1 MVRAKPAS
9 SKKQKRGVDFKK
21 IRHKIGRKLP
31 PPKNATNVQ
40 IKSKAIVLPQQSIAS
55 EKEGLAVNK
64 KGLTLRE
71 LLQQTSHHNA
81 KIRRVAT
88 TSLEVG
94 GNFLRGGFI
103 SSRDVHKQGSSSS
116 FAPSI
121 WPLLYPSDCL
131 TLPSPV
137 LWLLLSLSSLLLKT
151 TSRSSF
157 LFISVL
163 YVFLLFFRISFYGV
177 SALFGIKDLIL
188 KYPLELK
195 LHKHAIIEILRVR
208 ICDNDK
214 MVRNTLYHLL
224 KSVIFPSS
232 KEEITAPVI
241 SLLMAYI
248 FNAMTLMTVDI
259 RLMAFKFFKLLALN
273 YPSSFMLYAEKVVCS
288 DFNMMHFTLFRH
300 YQMLEPRGVK
310 IDKWLRR
317 LMGHVLD
324 NYIDILKNNQIY
336 LVEKNKLINVLAGLA
351 HCLSL
356 IANKGQRD
364 DRLNNQNQEKFQRRV
379 LHAYKLEVH
388 EDHADEATAYA
399 ETEYTDD
406 DKYIILDIKI
416 AEICLC
422 LTKWVN
428 GIDFLSDKL
437 VEFIEYLLLVGTN
450 TWEKGAHMENHIV
463 SLLPFIPRLLS
474 QITANGK
481 ARLLEAFTCSFKE
494 CRVDSRLFTAYLSV
508 VEELFLV
515 TINTGLQM
523 HASSYQDHLS
533 HEIAWMRELPR
544 ILLHLSDEH
553 PSNTMVVL
561 KVLLR
566 IGQCSVP
573 NSPLGFEYDA
583 LQFLLREF
591 YAIRSHSGSINYGPF
606 LKLPND
612 CKELALCCLFYF
624 SWLTSDFLESLA
636 YCCLCNDME
645 PLILLRI
652 VEVLQTAY
660 MSGRVPVSEYMSFLV
675 TLVARFRVSPE
686 RFLAKIFE
694 EDSNRKTFKSI
705 TDAVFECL
713 DQIGDSCIVLKLLFK
728 NMLNEMLLNPP
739 MDNFRGMLRMII
751 ALDARLT
758 KLSDEDIGDLSKI
771 LCRYMVDTASSM
783 SEDPDVACRFSG
795 IPTFDFF
802 LKPCIVLLIAS
813 GNVLPSVLKL
823 LNQFISEDCIL
834 LPSESDDKYGMDIS
848 SRINAVSRI
857 LSFMFSHKRLH
868 INLSRNK
875 AHIDHT
881 LLIMHN
887 LLYTFL
893 LKPKLILCF
902 PQQNLKRPVAQIFSW
917 DHKPLHLLS
926 HTHSNAPSHYVAVAA
941 AGEGEV
947 PLQEFDAF
955 LSATAAAASGRN
967 CQLLPFLQH
976 LLEPHHLCDLVG
988 PLRIHASRGG
998 SD

>member
-21 IRHKIGRKLP
+21 IKHKIGRKLP

-40 IKSKAIVLPQQSIAS
+40 IKSKAIVLPEQSIAS

-81 KIRRVAT
+81 KIRRA
-88 TSLEVG
+88 
-94 GNFLRGGFI
+94 
-103 SSRDVHKQGSSSS
+103 
-116 FAPSI
+116 
-121 WPLLYPSDCL
+121 
-131 TLPSPV
+131 
-137 LWLLLSLSSLLLKT
+137 
-151 TSRSSF
+151 
-157 LFISVL
+157 
-163 YVFLLFFRISFYGV
+163 
-177 SALFGIKDLIL
+177 ALVGIKDLIL

-195 LHKHAIIEILRVR
+195 LHKLAVIEKLRER

-214 MVRNTLYHLL
+214 MVRDTLYHLL

-248 FNAMTLMTVDI
+248 FNAMTHMTVDV
-259 RLMAFKFFKLLALN
+259 RLMAFKFFELLAVS
-273 YPSSFMLYAEKVVCS
+273 YPSSFLLYAEK
-288 DFNMMHFTLFRH
+288 
-300 YQMLEPRGVK
+300 
-310 IDKWLRR
+310 
-317 LMGHVLD
+317 VLD
-324 NYIDILKNNQIY
+324 NYIDILRNNQIY
-336 LVEKNKLINVLAGLA
+336 LVEKSKLINALAGLA

-364 DRLNNQNQEKFQRRV
+364 DRLNIQNQEKFQRRV

-388 EDHADEATAYA
+388 EDHAGIDSLYVKLEELVPVLINCFLELTSTTRVMDVIDAQSFDCMLSTLQCIYLAIKSLGIEKPSTAVFDGRDVGQKNINVYVKKLW
-399 ETEYTDD
+399 ETFPVRQLFQSSEKDD

-416 AEICLC
+416 AEIFLC

-428 GIDFLSDKL
+428 GVDFLSDKL
-437 VEFIEYLLLVGTN
+437 VAFIEFLLLVGTN
-450 TWEKGAHMENHIV
+450 TRKKGAHMEKHIV

-494 CRVDSRLFTAYLSV
+494 CRVNSRLFTAYLSV
-508 VEELFLV
+508 VEELLLV
-515 TINTGLQM
+515 TINNGLQM
-523 HASSYQDHLS
+523 HASSYQDQLS

-544 ILLHLSDEH
+544 ILLHLSDQH

-612 CKELALCCLFYF
+612 CKELALCCLCYF
-624 SWLTSDFLESLA
+624 SSLTSDFLESLA

-645 PLILLRI
+645 PVKLLRI
-652 VEVLQTAY
+652 IEVLQITY
-660 MSGRVPVSEYMSFLV
+660 KSGRVPVSEYMSFLV

-686 RFLAKIFE
+686 RFLSKNFE
-694 EDSNRKTFKSI
+694 DDSNRKTFKSI
-705 TDAVFECL
+705 TDAVFGCL
-713 DQIGDSCIVLKLLFK
+713 GQIGDSCIVLKLLFK
-728 NMLNEMLLNPP
+728 SVLNEMLLKPP
-739 MDNFRGMLRMII
+739 MDNFHGMLRMII
-751 ALDARLT
+751 TLDARLT

-783 SEDPDVACRFSG
+783 SEEPEVACRFSG
-795 IPTFDFF
+795 IPTFDFC
-802 LKPCIVLLIAS
+802 LKPCMVLLIAS
-813 GNVLPSVLKL
+813 SNVLPLVLKL
-823 LNQFISEDCIL
+823 LNQFISEDCML
-834 LPSESDDKYGMDIS
+834 LPSESDDKYGMGIS

-857 LSFMFSHKRLH
+857 FLLMFTHERLH
-868 INLSRNK
+868 SNLSRNK
-875 AHIDHT
+875 AYIDHT

-887 LLYTFL
+887 LL
-893 LKPKLILCF
+893 
-902 PQQNLKRPVAQIFSW
+902 
-917 DHKPLHLLS
+917 D
-926 HTHSNAPSHYVAVAA
+926 SNKHNISYEER
-941 AGEGEV
+941 GR
-947 PLQEFDAF
+947 LQ
-955 LSATAAAASGRN
+955 SG
-967 CQLLPFLQH
+967 LDKTKDSI
-976 LLEPHHLCDLVG
+976 CDLW
-988 PLRIHASRGG
+988 IKNS
-998 SD
+998 

>member
-31 PPKNATNVQ
+31 PPKNATIVQ

-81 KIRRVAT
+81 KIRRA
-88 TSLEVG
+88 
-94 GNFLRGGFI
+94 
-103 SSRDVHKQGSSSS
+103 
-116 FAPSI
+116 
-121 WPLLYPSDCL
+121 
-131 TLPSPV
+131 
-137 LWLLLSLSSLLLKT
+137 
-151 TSRSSF
+151 
-157 LFISVL
+157 
-163 YVFLLFFRISFYGV
+163 
-177 SALFGIKDLIL
+177 ALFGIKDLIL

-232 KEEITAPVI
+232 KEDITAPVI

-273 YPSSFMLYAEKVVCS
+273 YPSSFMLYAEKV
-288 DFNMMHFTLFRH
+288 
-300 YQMLEPRGVK
+300 
-310 IDKWLRR
+310 
-317 LMGHVLD
+317 LD
-324 NYIDILKNNQIY
+324 NYIDILRNNQIY

-364 DRLNNQNQEKFQRRV
+364 DRLNNQ
-379 LHAYKLEVH
+379 
-388 EDHADEATAYA
+388 
-399 ETEYTDD
+399 DD

-450 TWEKGAHMENHIV
+450 TWEKGTHMENHIV

-481 ARLLEAFTCSFKE
+481 TRLLEAFTCSFKE

-508 VEELFLV
+508 VEELLLV

-566 IGQCSVP
+566 IGQCFVP

-612 CKELALCCLFYF
+612 CKELALCCLCYF

-694 EDSNRKTFKSI
+694 EDSNQKTFKSI

-795 IPTFDFF
+795 IPTFDFC

-887 LLYTFL
+887 LL
-893 LKPKLILCF
+893 
-902 PQQNLKRPVAQIFSW
+902 
-917 DHKPLHLLS
+917 D
-926 HTHSNAPSHYVAVAA
+926 SNKHNISYEER
-941 AGEGEV
+941 GR
-947 PLQEFDAF
+947 LQ
-955 LSATAAAASGRN
+955 SG
-967 CQLLPFLQH
+967 LDKMKGSI
-976 LLEPHHLCDLVG
+976 CDLW
-988 PLRIHASRGG
+988 IKNS
-998 SD
+998 